1 METQLDLHP
10 WNMGFEWADARS
22 PGCRLSDLEVDA
34 FNRDGYLLLRSCIPV
49 GLVEQVRAAT
59 DEAERLAVRRLAE
72 SGGRSGISETGAIT
86 FSAHLVA
93 GSHVLRQFA
102 TYPLFPELAIDLIG
116 PDVNLY
122 WDQLVYKKPEKPR
135 RFPWHQ
141 DNGYAFIVPQ
151 HYLTCWIPL
160 VEATPDNGC
169 PHLAPG
175 IHRYGTLAHEYVE
188 PLGWQ
193 CFDHPPNGSTVAA
206 CSPGDVVV
214 FSSLSPHLTGPN
226 LTHNVRKTYIL
237 QYATAGSVVLQ
248 GDPKAGEPTGRVPIT
263 NPSFQFPVAR
273 RGRPVT

>member
-1 METQLDLHP
+1 M
-10 WNMGFEWADARS
+10 ARS
-22 PGCRLSDLEVDA
+22 ALARARLSAEQIDD
-34 FNRDGYLLLRSCIPV
+34 FNRDGCLLLRSCVPV
-49 GLVEQVRAAT
+49 DLIEQVREAT
-59 DEAERLAVRRLAE
+59 DEVERQAERRLAE
-72 SGGRSGISETGAIT
+72 AGGRSGISESGAIT

-93 GSHVLRQFA
+93 ETEVHRRFA
-102 TYPLFPELAIDLIG
+102 TYELFPELAIDLIG

-169 PHLAPG
+169 PHLALG
-175 IHRYGTLAHEYVE
+175 SHRRGTLMHEYVD

-193 CFDHPPNGSTVAA
+193 CFDQPPNGSMVAA
-206 CSPGDVVV
+206 SSPGDVVV

-226 LTHNVRKTYIL
+226 LTRTVRKTYIL
-237 QYATAGSVVLQ
+237 QYASAGSVVLQ
-248 GDPKAGEPTGRVPIT
+248 GDPKAGAPTGQLPVVDPT
-263 NPSFQFPVAR
+263 YQFPVAR
-273 RGRPVT
+273 LGRPVT

>member
-1 METQLDLHP
+1 MRCPH
-10 WNMGFEWADARS
+10 GS
-22 PGCRLSDLEVDA
+22 RLSEREIDD
-34 FNRDGYLLLRSCIPV
+34 FNRDGCLLLRACIPV
-49 GLVEQVRAAT
+49 DLIEQVRAAT
-59 DEAERLAVRRLAE
+59 DEAERLAAQRLAD
-72 SGGRSGISETGAIT
+72 SGGRSGISEAGAIT

-93 GSHVLRQFA
+93 ESDVLRRFA
-102 TYPLFPELAIDLIG
+102 TYELFPELAIDLIG

-169 PHLAPG
+169 PHLALG
-175 IHRYGTLAHEYVE
+175 CHRQGTLVHEYVD

-193 CFDHPPNGSTVAA
+193 CFDHPPNGSVVAA
-206 CSPGDVVV
+206 SSPGDVVV
-214 FSSLSPHLTGPN
+214 FSSLSPHLTAPN
-226 LTHNVRKTYIL
+226 LAGTVRKTYIL

-248 GDPKAGEPTGRVPIT
+248 GDATAGAPTGRLPT
-263 NPSFQFPVAR
+263 TDPSYQFPVAQN
-273 RGRPVT
+273 GRPVT